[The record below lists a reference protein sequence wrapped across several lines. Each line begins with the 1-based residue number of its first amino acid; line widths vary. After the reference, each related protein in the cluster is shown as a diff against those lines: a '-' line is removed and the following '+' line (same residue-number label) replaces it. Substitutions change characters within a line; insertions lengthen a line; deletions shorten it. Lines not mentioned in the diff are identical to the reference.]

1 MNDNLHVNLSVSA
14 EMRFTRKEVLDKL
27 GVDLADS
34 FYVTKDGY
42 GSQTELVISISP
54 DKVGKYQ
61 T

>member
-1 MNDNLHVNLSVSA
+1 MSNLHVTQSTSA

-42 GSQTELVISISP
+42 GSSAELVISISP
-54 DKVGKYQ
+54 SKIGRYQ
-61 T
+61 A